1 MRALASPARIAFIAA
16 MAAGL
21 ALVLH
26 WNLPGHLSVDSV
38 LALKEG
44 RFGVRETWNPAIFG
58 WLLGRFDA
66 VTPGT
71 AAAVATMA
79 ALLFGAW
86 AAMAGLRARVSWLA
100 PVLALLAIGLPQVV
114 IFPGIVWKDVWF
126 AQATIAGFVLLAFAV
141 GAPSG
146 GRRLVLLA
154 LAALALALA
163 GLLRQNGL
171 ILAAAGAAALA
182 WTLWGGGARR
192 ALMAAAGWLAAVAGL
207 VFALSI
213 LAQPQGF
220 GRPDSAG
227 AKGLHIL
234 QVYDLAGAANRADM
248 PLDRL
253 AARDPT
259 LDDLFREK
267 AQALYSPDR
276 VDTLNNDRAFG
287 ERLAKAPPG
296 AVQDEWLSLILTKPQ
311 TYLATRWDAFRWV
324 VATPDI
330 DKCLPIHV
338 GAVGPPA
345 AMAAL
350 DMTVRQDRRDFRLYN
365 YVTWF
370 LDTPAYSHL
379 VWGGI
384 ALGVGLILL
393 LRRDPADL
401 VMAGLMFGSL
411 GFAAS
416 FFVLSLACDYRYLYL
431 VDLAGLT
438 GALYLALD
446 PSLRRQSPTR
456 ARSSSALA

>member
-1 MRALASPARIAFIAA
+1 MRALMSPARIAFVAV

-21 ALVLH
+21 WLVLY

-66 VTPGT
+66 ITPGT
-71 AAAVATMA
+71 AAAVTAMA

-86 AAMAGLRARVSWLA
+86 AAMSGLRTRVSWLA
-100 PVLALLAIGLPQVV
+100 APLALLALGLPQVV

-126 AQATIAGFVLLAFAV
+126 AQAAIAGFVLLAFAV
-141 GAPSG
+141 GAPRG
-146 GRRLVLLA
+146 GRRLTLLA

-171 ILAAAGAAALA
+171 ILAVAGAVALA
-182 WTLWGGGARR
+182 WTLWGDGARR
-192 ALMAAAGWLAAVAGL
+192 AVLGAAGWLAAIAAL
-207 VFALSI
+207 VFALSV

-220 GRPDSAG
+220 GRPDAAG

-234 QVYDLAGAANRADM
+234 QVYDLAGAATRADL

-259 LDDLFREK
+259 LDDVFREK
-267 AQALYSPDR
+267 ARTLYAPDR
-276 VDTLNNDRAFG
+276 VDTLNNDRTFG
-287 ERLAKAPPG
+287 DRLAKAPPG
-296 AVQDEWLSLILTKPQ
+296 AVQGEWLSLILTRPQ
-311 TYLATRWDAFRWV
+311 LYLETRWEAFRWV

-350 DMTVRQDRRDFRLYN
+350 DMPVRQDLRDFRLYN

-370 LDTPAYSHL
+370 LDTPVYSHL
-379 VWGGI
+379 VWGGV
-384 ALGVGLILL
+384 ALVAGLILL
-393 LRRDPADL
+393 LRRDPADI
-401 VMAGLMFGSL
+401 VVAGLMFGSL
-411 GFAAS
+411 AFAAS
-416 FFVLSLACDYRYLYL
+416 FFVVSLACDYRYLYL
-431 VDLAGLT
+431 LDLAGLT

-446 PSLRRQSPTR
+446 PTLRRQSPIR
-456 ARSSSALA
+456 ARSRSALA

>member
-1 MRALASPARIAFIAA
+1 MRALASPARIAFLAV
-16 MAAGL
+16 MTAGF

-66 VTPGT
+66 ITPGT
-71 AAAVATMA
+71 TIAVTVMA

-86 AAMAGLRARVSWLA
+86 AAMAGLRTRSSWLA
-100 PVLALLAIGLPQVV
+100 PVLALLAIALPQVV
-114 IFPGIVWKDVWF
+114 IYPGIVWKDVWF
-126 AQATIAGFVLLAFAV
+126 AQAAIAGFVLLAYAV
-141 GAPSG
+141 GRPKG
-146 GRRLVLLA
+146 GLSLALLI

-171 ILAAAGAAALA
+171 ILAAAGAVALA
-182 WTLWGGGARR
+182 WTSWDGGARR
-192 ALMAAAGWLAAVAGL
+192 ALSGATVWLAGVGLL

-213 LAQPQGF
+213 LAQPQGL
-220 GRPDSAG
+220 GRPDGAG
-227 AKGLHIL
+227 AKGLRIL
-234 QVYDLAGAANRADM
+234 QVYDLAGAATRTDM
-248 PLDRL
+248 PLDQL

-267 AQALYSPDR
+267 AQALYSPER
-276 VDTLNNDRAFG
+276 VDTLNNDKAFG
-287 ERLAKAPPG
+287 ERLAKAPEG
-296 AVQDEWLSLILTKPQ
+296 AIQGEWLSLILTRPQ
-311 TYLATRWDAFRWV
+311 AYLETRWAAFRWV

-338 GAVGPPA
+338 GAAGPPA

-350 DMTVRQDRRDFRLYN
+350 DMPARQDRRDFRLYN

-379 VWGGI
+379 VWGGL
-384 ALGVGLILL
+384 ALVAGLILL
-393 LRRDPADL
+393 LRRDPADI

-411 GFAAS
+411 AFAAS

-438 GALYLALD
+438 GVLYLALD
-446 PSLRRQSPTR
+446 PRLRRQSPIK
-456 ARSSSALA
+456 A